1 VNEEL
6 TGKGIGM
13 LMAIHG
19 AVRRDLDR
27 VASAASALC
36 DDAIVEADR
45 RVGAKGLS
53 VYWSCFA
60 EQLHHHHSIE
70 DTEVFPYLRR
80 SLAAGKGAAV
90 LDAMATE
97 HEAIDEAQDA
107 TQAAMDALLA
117 APTAANAAVLRSRLA
132 AFKEVVVSHLAHEE
146 EAAVPLIVEG
156 FDTEYWM
163 AFMSRR
169 QQEAGT
175 DAFLPWV
182 LDGAPAPAVDQV
194 TSELPPPVRALLLEQ
209 WTPAHASRVAA
220 LPG

>member
-1 VNEEL
+1 MDEEL
-6 TGKGIGM
+6 SGKGIGM

-19 AVRRDLDR
+19 AVRRDLARLATAVSSLADE
-27 VASAASALC
+27 
-36 DDAIVEADR
+36 AIVESDR
-45 RVGAKGLS
+45 RVGATGLAA
-53 VYWSCFA
+53 YWTCFA
-60 EQLHHHHSIE
+60 EQLHHHHTIE

-80 SLAAGKGAAV
+80 SLAGKGAAV

-97 HEAIDEAQDA
+97 HAAIDEAQDA
-107 TQAAMDALLA
+107 VQAAMDLLLTG
-117 APTAANAAVLRSRLA
+117 PTAANAAALRTRLA
-132 AFKEVVVSHLAHEE
+132 TFRAVVSSHLEHEE

-156 FDTEYWM
+156 FDTEYWL

-169 QQEAGT
+169 QSEEP

-182 LDGAPAPAVDQV
+182 LDGAPAPAVAQV
-194 TSELPPPVRALLLEQ
+194 TSELPPPVRTLLLEQ

>member
-27 VASAASALC
+27 LASAVSSLA
-36 DDAIVEADR
+36 DEAIVTSDR
-45 RVGAKGLS
+45 RVGATGLAA
-53 VYWSCFA
+53 YWTCFA
-60 EQLHHHHSIE
+60 EQLHHHHAIE

-80 SLAAGKGAAV
+80 SLAGKGAAI

-97 HEAIDEAQDA
+97 HEAIDEAQEA
-107 TQAAMDALLA
+107 VQSAMDLLLSD
-117 APTAANAAVLRSRLA
+117 PTALHAAALRTRLA
-132 AFKEVVVSHLAHEE
+132 TFREVVTGHLAHEE

-169 QQEAGT
+169 QQEAP

-194 TSELPPPVRALLLEQ
+194 TSELPPPVRALLMEQ

>member
-1 VNEEL
+1 VSEEL

-19 AVRRDLDR
+19 AVRRDLHR
-27 VASAASALC
+27 VASAVSSLS
-36 DDAIVEADR
+36 DEAIVEADR
-45 RVGAKGLS
+45 RVGATGLS

-60 EQLHHHHSIE
+60 EQLHHHHTIE
-70 DTEVFPYLRR
+70 DTEVFPYLRQ
-80 SLAAGKGAAV
+80 SLAGKGTSV
-90 LDAMATE
+90 LDAMDAE
-97 HEAIDEAQDA
+97 HQAIDAAQDA
-107 TQAAMDALLA
+107 AQAAMDALLA
-117 APTAANAAVLRSRLA
+117 APTAANAVALRTRLA
-132 AFKEVVVSHLAHEE
+132 TFAEVVLAHLAHEE

-169 QQEAGT
+169 QQEEP

-194 TSELPPPVRALLLEQ
+194 TSELPPPVRTLLLEQ

>member
-6 TGKGIGM
+6 TGRGIGM

-27 VASAASALC
+27 LASAVSSLA
-36 DDAIVEADR
+36 DEAIITSDR
-45 RVGAKGLS
+45 RVGATGLAA
-53 VYWSCFA
+53 YWTCFA
-60 EQLHHHHSIE
+60 EQLHHHHVIE

-80 SLAAGKGAAV
+80 SLDGKGAAV

-97 HEAIDEAQDA
+97 HEAIDEAQEA
-107 TQAAMDALLA
+107 VQSAMDLLLSD
-117 APTAANAAVLRSRLA
+117 PTALHAAALRSRLTT
-132 AFKEVVVSHLAHEE
+132 FREVVTGHLAHEE
-146 EAAVPLIVEG
+146 ESAVPLIIEG

-169 QQEAGT
+169 QQET
-175 DAFLPWV
+175 PDAFLPWV

>member
-1 VNEEL
+1 MDEEL

-19 AVRRDLDR
+19 AVRRDLGR
-27 VASAASALC
+27 VASAVSALS

-45 RVGAKGLS
+45 RVGATGLAA
-53 VYWSCFA
+53 YWTCFA
-60 EQLHHHHSIE
+60 EQLHHHHTIE

-80 SLAAGKGAAV
+80 SLAGKGAAI
-90 LDAMATE
+90 LDAMDAE
-97 HEAIDEAQDA
+97 HHAIDAAQDA
-107 TQAAMDALLA
+107 TQAAIDALLA
-117 APTAANAAVLRSRLA
+117 QPTAANAVALRTRLA
-132 AFKEVVVSHLAHEE
+132 AFAEVVVSHLAHEE

-169 QQEAGT
+169 QQEEP

-194 TSELPPPVRALLLEQ
+194 TSELPPPVRTLLLEQ

>member
-19 AVRRDLDR
+19 AVRRDLTRLATAVSSLADE
-27 VASAASALC
+27 
-36 DDAIVEADR
+36 AIVESDR
-45 RVGAKGLS
+45 RVGATGLAA
-53 VYWSCFA
+53 YWTCFA
-60 EQLHHHHSIE
+60 EQLHHHHTVE
-70 DTEVFPYLRR
+70 DTEVFPYLRQT
-80 SLAAGKGAAV
+80 LGGKGGSV

-107 TQAAMDALLA
+107 VQSAMDLLLA
-117 APTAANAAVLRSRLA
+117 DPTARNAAALRMRLGT
-132 AFKEVVVSHLAHEE
+132 FREVVSGHLAHEE

-156 FDTEYWM
+156 FDTEYWL

-169 QQEAGT
+169 QQEEGT

-182 LDGAPAPAVDQV
+182 LDGAPEPAVAQV
-194 TSELPPPVRALLLEQ
+194 TNELPPPVRTLLLEQ

>member
-1 VNEEL
+1 MNDEL

-27 VASAASALC
+27 LAAAVSSLA
-36 DDAIVEADR
+36 DDAIVMSDR
-45 RVGAKGLS
+45 RVGATGLS
-53 VYWSCFA
+53 VYWTCFA
-60 EQLHHHHSIE
+60 EQLHHHHVIE
-70 DTEVFPYLRR
+70 DTEVFPHLRR
-80 SLAAGKGAAV
+80 SLAGKGAAG
-90 LDAMATE
+90 LDARATE

-107 TQAAMDALLA
+107 VQAAMDLLLA
-117 APTAANAAVLRSRLA
+117 EPTVGNAAALRLRLA
-132 AFKEVVVSHLAHEE
+132 TFKEVVAGHLAHEE

-156 FDTEYWM
+156 FDTEYWL

-182 LDGAPAPAVDQV
+182 LDGAPEPAVAQV
-194 TSELPPPVRALLLEQ
+194 TNELPPPVRALLLEQ

>member
-27 VASAASALC
+27 LTSAVSSLSDA
-36 DDAIVEADR
+36 AIVEADR
-45 RVGAKGLS
+45 RVGATGLS
-53 VYWSCFA
+53 AYWSCFA
-60 EQLHHHHSIE
+60 EQLHHHHTIE

-80 SLAAGKGAAV
+80 SLAGKGAAV
-90 LDAMATE
+90 LDAMGAE
-97 HEAIDEAQDA
+97 HEAIDAAQDA

-117 APTAANAAVLRSRLA
+117 APTADNAVVLRSRLA
-132 AFKEVVVSHLAHEE
+132 TFREVVVAHLAHEE

-169 QQEAGT
+169 QQEAP

-194 TSELPPPVRALLLEQ
+194 TSELPPPVRTLLLEQ